1 MTGRLDPQQH
11 KWAGYERVIFFDG
24 VCNWC
29 NAWVNFALARDPHG
43 KFKFGTLQ
51 SPQAQQILNNLRLPA
66 DDFETFL
73 LLERGRVFTKSTAA
87 LRIVRHLPG
96 FWSWLYLGIVIPRPI
111 RDAVYDYVAQR
122 RYRWLGKAETCRV
135 PTLAERERFV

>member
-1 MTGRLDPQQH
+1 MH
-11 KWAGYERVIFFDG
+11 EWAGHDRVIVFDG

-29 NAWVNFALARDPHG
+29 NAWVNFTLAHDLHG

-51 SPQAQQILNNLRLPA
+51 SQPAQQILKELGFHA

-87 LRIVRHLPG
+87 LRIVRHLSGLWPL
-96 FWSWLYLGIVIPRPI
+96 FYLGIVVPRPL
-111 RDAVYDYVAQR
+111 RDAAYDYIARR
-122 RYRWLGKAETCRV
+122 RYRLMGKSETCRV
-135 PTLAERERFV
+135 PTPAERNRFV